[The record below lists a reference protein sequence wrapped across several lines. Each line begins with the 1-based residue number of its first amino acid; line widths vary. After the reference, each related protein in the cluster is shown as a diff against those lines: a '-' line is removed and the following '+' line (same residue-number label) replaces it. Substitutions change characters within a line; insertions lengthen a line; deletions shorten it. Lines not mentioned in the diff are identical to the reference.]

1 MATTLTFEH
10 PLNERARTQMRLEHL
25 FEKLAFLQPQDNPW
39 ASRALIETLLDIA
52 TISSRADI
60 KTELIKELDRQAA
73 TLERVRDKPGV
84 SRKAL
89 EGYLA
94 EINTAVEGLR
104 NLERPIGQGIR
115 ENEFLKGVAQR
126 GSLPGG
132 TCGFDL
138 PQYFHWL
145 ARPVRERDRQIALW
159 TEDLAPVKAAIHLL
173 LDFIRRSGS
182 PRRVI
187 AHEGLYQESLESP
200 APAQLIRIAVEADPS
215 LFPEISGHKN
225 RFAIRFLRGG
235 IEEAPEPIRDDLEF
249 SLTCCVL

>member
-1 MATTLTFEH
+1 VATTLTFEH

-25 FEKLAFLQPQDNPW
+25 FEKLAYLQPQDNPW
-39 ASRALIETLLDIA
+39 ASRALVETLLDIA

-89 EGYLA
+89 EGFLA

-104 NLERPIGQGIR
+104 NLERPIGQRIR

-138 PQYFHWL
+138 PSTITGWPGPC
-145 ARPVRERDRQIALW
+145 ASVTVRSPSGPRTWRPSEPPSTCCSTSFAAA
-159 TEDLAPVKAAIHLL
+159 APRA
-173 LDFIRRSGS
+173 GS
-182 PRRVI
+182 WPTK
-187 AHEGLYQESLESP
+187 GLYQESLESP

-235 IEEAPEPIRDDLEF
+235 VEEAPEPIRDDLEF

>member
-39 ASRALIETLLDIA
+39 ASRALVETLLDIA

-89 EGYLA
+89 EGFLA

-104 NLERPIGQGIR
+104 NLERPIGQR
-115 ENEFLKGVAQR
+115 H
-126 GSLPGG
+126 P
-132 TCGFDL
+132 
-138 PQYFHWL
+138 
-145 ARPVRERDRQIALW
+145 RERISQGRRPARQ
-159 TEDLAPVKAAIHLL
+159 P
-173 LDFIRRSGS
+173 
-182 PRRVI
+182 PRRHLRLRPPPV
-187 AHEGLYQESLESP
+187 LSLAGP
-200 APAQLIRIAVEADPS
+200 ARARA
-215 LFPEISGHKN
+215 
-225 RFAIRFLRGG
+225 
-235 IEEAPEPIRDDLEF
+235 
-249 SLTCCVL
+249 